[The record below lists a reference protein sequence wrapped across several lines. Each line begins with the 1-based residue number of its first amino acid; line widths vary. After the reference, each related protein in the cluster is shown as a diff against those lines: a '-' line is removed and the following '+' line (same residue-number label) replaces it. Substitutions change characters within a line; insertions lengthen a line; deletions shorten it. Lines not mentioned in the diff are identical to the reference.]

1 MTRPRSAIILASAAA
16 LALAGCNPLNLTPQQ
31 QTNLQNE
38 IALGKT
44 VLQASVNLYCVVE
57 PTTNALIGTF
67 DTSAHTA
74 ASLAKMTQATT
85 ILCNA
90 ALKNAP
96 ATTVG
101 G

>member
-1 MTRPRSAIILASAAA
+1 MKAIALASTAC
-16 LALAGCNPLNLTPQQ
+16 LALAGCFNPLNLTAQQ

-44 VLQASVNLYCVVE
+44 VLQASINLYCVVE

-67 DTSAHTA
+67 DTSKATT
-74 ASLAKMTQATT
+74 ASLAKMTAATT

-90 ALKNAP
+90 ALKTAP
-96 ATTVG
+96 ATTVTP
-101 G
+101 

>member
-1 MTRPRSAIILASAAA
+1 MKAILAFAAA
-16 LALAGCNPLNLTPQQ
+16 TLALAGCNPLNLTAQQ

-44 VLQASVNLYCVVE
+44 VLQASGNLYCVVE

-67 DTSAHTA
+67 DTSKTTA
-74 ASLAKMTQATT
+74 AALAKMTQATT

-90 ALKNAP
+90 ALKTAP
-96 ATTVG
+96 AATVSP
-101 G
+101 